1 MKNPDHLN
9 TELTLTS
16 SEMKWLGQEI
26 ISLVIDHFDKLHGKE
41 VLNIAAVDELRD
53 VLLTDMP
60 SEGRELSDVV
70 SQIQTILLGNLSH
83 GDHPKFFAFVPGPS
97 NFVGAMAD
105 ALVAGFNVCA
115 SNWLEASSFAE
126 IERITI
132 EWLARMM
139 GYSNS
144 AGGHFVSGGSMANLT
159 AIAVAREIKLG
170 NPDPEAIVY
179 YSDQTHISVERGLK
193 VLGFSREQMRRISTD
208 DSFRIDS
215 NDLIEKITADRKEN
229 LRPFCLIANVGTT
242 NTGAVDPI
250 AELFEICSVNDMWL
264 HLDAAYGGAAV
275 LTQNGKS
282 LLGDLS
288 LADSITIDPHK
299 WLFQPIE
306 CGCLLVKDRSW
317 LRAAFDTSP
326 EYLSDVDEGIGEINY
341 YQEGIQLTR
350 QSRALKLWMSL
361 QVFGVDAFSS
371 AVEQGIENAKH
382 VEKKLSELECWEII
396 SPATLGIVVFRYNLP
411 SISVEDLDSLNQKI
425 ADKLTKSGIAFIGTT
440 LLNGLRVLRMCTIN
454 PRTSIKDL
462 DETIVALDNF
472 AKEQHVLS

>member
-1 MKNPDHLN
+1 MKNPDYLN
-9 TELTLTS
+9 TDLTLTS
-16 SEMKWLGQEI
+16 SEMKWLGGEI
-26 ISLVIDHFDKLHGKE
+26 FSLVIDHFEKLHGKA
-41 VLNIAAVDELRD
+41 VLNIAAVDELRNT
-53 VLLTDMP
+53 LLRDMP
-60 SEGRELSDVV
+60 SEGRGLSEVV
-70 SQIQTILLGNLSH
+70 SQIRTILLGNLSH
-83 GDHPKFFAFVPGPS
+83 GDHPRFFAFVPGPS

-126 IERITI
+126 LERITI
-132 EWLARMM
+132 EWLTGVM
-139 GYSNS
+139 GYSKS

-193 VLGFSREQMRRISTD
+193 VLGFSQEQMRRISTD
-208 DSFRIDS
+208 DLFRIDTV
-215 NDLIEKITADRKEN
+215 DLIEKITADRKRD

-250 AELFEICSVNDMWL
+250 EELFGICSENDMWL
-264 HLDAAYGGAAV
+264 HLDAAYGGAAM
-275 LTQNGKS
+275 LAQNGKS

-288 LADSITIDPHK
+288 LAHSITIDPHK

-317 LRAAFDTSP
+317 LRTAFDASP
-326 EYLSDVDEGIGEINY
+326 EYLGDVDEGVGEINY

-361 QVFGVDAFSS
+361 QVFGVDAFRS
-371 AVEQGIENAKH
+371 AIEQGIANAKY
-382 VEKKLSELECWEII
+382 VEKKFSKLEFWEII
-396 SPATLGIVVFRYNLP
+396 SPATLGIVVFRYNPPGINAEELGA
-411 SISVEDLDSLNQKI
+411 LNQRI
-425 ADKLTKSGIAFIGTT
+425 ADKLTQSGIAFVGTT
-440 LLNGLRVLRMCTIN
+440 LLNELRVLRMCTIN
-454 PRTSIKDL
+454 PRTTGEDF
-462 DETIVALDNF
+462 DQTIGALDTL
-472 AKEQHVLS
+472 AKELHA